1 MRQCGRYWIFLAAM
15 LLGTAGCHTQFSP
28 DWSRHEIE
36 RQTGAKPEDS
46 FEFKLEGATMKLA
59 KVAVSKASGE
69 PVHFGGLSRIH
80 LAVYELP
87 PGGYLD
93 FDSMRVRG
101 WNKVIQA
108 QEGRFSLLVLVR
120 TSGETLGDLVV
131 FARGE
136 DQLLYGRQKGRL
148 DGNLPST
155 LQRVLRA
162 TGLQGLKEH
171 FLSSAEGSRNTPPF
185 VTP

>member
-1 MRQCGRYWIFLAAM
+1 MRQCGRYRIFLAAI
-15 LLGTAGCHTQFSP
+15 LLGAAGCHTQFSP
-28 DWSRHEIE
+28 EWGRREIE

-46 FEFKLEGATMKLA
+46 FELKLQGATMKLA
-59 KVAVSKASGE
+59 KVAASRAAGE

-87 PGGYLD
+87 PGRSLD
-93 FDSMRVRG
+93 LDSMRVRG
-101 WNKVIQA
+101 WNKVIRA

-148 DGNLPST
+148 DPDLPST
-155 LQRVLRA
+155 LQRVLGA
-162 TGLQGLKEH
+162 SGLQGLKEH
-171 FLSSAEGSRNTPPF
+171 FLSSAEGSRNAPPF